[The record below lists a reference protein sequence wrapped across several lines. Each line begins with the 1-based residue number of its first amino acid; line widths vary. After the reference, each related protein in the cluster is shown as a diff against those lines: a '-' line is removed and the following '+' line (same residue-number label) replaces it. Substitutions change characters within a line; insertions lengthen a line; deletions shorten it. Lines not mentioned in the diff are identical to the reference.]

1 MLLLLEEKLL
11 LPMFSRVMPT
21 RRVFLMRT
29 RRAFLRRKGAK

>member
-11 LPMFSRVMPT
+11 LPMFPRVMRT

-29 RRAFLRRKGAK
+29 RRVFLRRKGAK